1 MKKVNKTYLGSDKD
15 MAQHHFDAY
24 QVEDEMHIYYESGH
38 VAVEKVAKIKEN
50 LHAYLWTPYVVFI
63 EKCGYNNSTN

>member
-1 MKKVNKTYLGSDKD
+1 MKKVNKTYLGSEKD

-24 QVEDEMHIYYESGH
+24 QVEDEMHIYYETGH

-50 LHAYLWTPYVVFI
+50 LHAYLWTPYVMFI